1 MKLVERLTKKKKKIV
16 ELVGKVDS
24 TDVVVAEKDAI
35 IEAKEAEIAALAEEL
50 TAVKDALDESKVI
63 TDGIEVKIAEIEKA
77 LEPKEPVEE

>member
-1 MKLVERLTKKKKKIV
+1 MKLVERLTAILEKIV
-16 ELVGKVDS
+16 ELVGKVNPIYE
-24 TDVVVAEKDAI
+24 VLAEKDAI

-63 TDGIEVKIAEIEKA
+63 TDAIEVKIAEIEKA